1 VNLAQAYQI
10 AGRLEEA
17 RLYAED
23 CLRGEDLSWMLNY
36 GIDPVRYKRDLHE
49 ILAETYAGLEK
60 TERLIPYGTLGE
72 NIQSLTRGITY
83 RFKAAVH
90 RRLFQKYSL
99 LSARAYGINAAGMEH
114 PDALIQYYKAFE
126 AYPRRALDY
135 LLRARDFEV
144 PRIPEAE
151 ASYILEEAGLLK
163 NSPGKVLRAL
173 EDFDPFWERDMIA
186 EAWGEMAEQA
196 RARRQTG
203 DLQTA
208 ARGLYGLN
216 RGALRQRGIS
226 LPVELRFEYPD
237 AAASGAAGL
246 SDREAQRAAS
256 ALERMIRRAGFDP
269 LPPDSAGEG
278 SRFRLTIGLEGG
290 GDGTG
295 YTGVCELYDG
305 NRGITLFRRTIPLDS
320 LSPAATAAFARA
332 LGEAAFSGE

>member
-72 NIQSLTRGITY
+72 NIRSLTRGIIY

-99 LSARAYGINAAGMEH
+99 LAARAYGINAAGTDH

-126 AYPRRALDY
+126 AYPRRARDY

-151 ASYILEEAGLLK
+151 ASYIFEEAGLLK
-163 NSPGKVLRAL
+163 DSAGVLRAL
-173 EDFDPFWERDMIA
+173 GNFDPLWERDMIA
-186 EAWGEMAEQA
+186 EAYGELAEQA
-196 RARRQTG
+196 QARRRTG
-203 DLQTA
+203 DLRDA
-208 ARGLYGLN
+208 AERLYALN
-216 RGALRQRGIS
+216 RGAPRQRGIV

-237 AAASGAAGL
+237 TAASGAAGL
-246 SDREAQRAAS
+246 SDREAQRAAR

-269 LPPDSAGEG
+269 LPPDSADEPG
-278 SRFRLTIGLEGG
+278 RFRLRIGLERGE
-290 GDGTG
+290 TG
-295 YTGVCELYDG
+295 YAGTCELYDG
-305 NRGITLFRRTIPLDS
+305 GRGITLFRRTITLDS

-332 LGEAAFSGE
+332 LGEAAFGE